1 MHCNAF
7 TDTHEPCLTPVH
19 TERGVCSEHTDYYD
33 EDRWLNRFPFNPD
46 LDYAYYFCTRK
57 KLKHIYHK
65 AILEKYIVIKENHFK
80 DLLRFGDPIETLQ
93 DYYLLC
99 CMQPGVDPLWSIK
112 IFKRVVQTMVDTLT
126 FSHDLVKENK
136 DLLYR
141 HLDPLFNNDVR
152 SFDSIVYRV
161 LYYMTQVN
169 ISATLKM
176 MMIDPIDTPL
186 NSLIQYIKD
195 HPKFKSE
202 FVWKES
208 KYKEAMLKM
217 LSQQDYTTETIQ
229 AKVIDI
235 VQDLSE
241 EAIKIRESRKKDF
254 LPMADE
260 IVSLSWAPER
270 FVDWCLSVDEQDE
283 IRTRWSIRSP
293 NTMTC
298 IPP

>member
-7 TDTHEPCLTPVH
+7 TDTHEPCLTSVD

-33 EDRWLNRFPFNPD
+33 EDLWLKRFPFNPD

-57 KLKHIYHK
+57 KLKDIYHK

-112 IFKRVVQTMVDTLT
+112 IFKRVVQTMVYTLA
-126 FSHDLVKENK
+126 FSNDLVKENNSI
-136 DLLYR
+136 LYR

-161 LYYMTQVN
+161 LYYMTQVSL
-169 ISATLKM
+169 SARSKEVI
-176 MMIDPIDTPL
+176 IDSVDSPL
-186 NSLIQYIKD
+186 DSLIHYIKD
-195 HPKFKSE
+195 HPKFKRE

-217 LSQQDYTTETIQ
+217 LSQQGYTKDTIQ
-229 AKVIDI
+229 GKIIEI
-235 VQDLSE
+235 VQNLANESKE
-241 EAIKIRESRKKDF
+241 IRESRKKDF
-254 LPMADE
+254 GPMADE
-260 IVSLSWAPER
+260 IMSLSWAPER

-283 IRTRWSIRSP
+283 IKGRWSIRNP